1 MSLFGRGNK
10 HSSEDERKA
19 REEFWQR
26 YNSVLGLP
34 KVDEQAETYYN
45 GQLIVAR
52 AHLTQICHPNGGSPK
67 QVAATYSQIM
77 QELMDWINI
86 VPLRERLEGV
96 VEETI
101 SSRWA
106 IKEQPVE
113 PLYTPEL
120 KRKRGR
126 EDSTAG

>member
-45 GQLIVAR
+45 GQLIVAG
-52 AHLTQICHPNGGSPK
+52 AHLTQIQTEAQEIVNQAFK
-67 QVAATYSQIM
+67 AA
-77 QELMDWINI
+77 
-86 VPLRERLEGV
+86 
-96 VEETI
+96 
-101 SSRWA
+101 
-106 IKEQPVE
+106 
-113 PLYTPEL
+113 
-120 KRKRGR
+120 
-126 EDSTAG
+126 AG